1 MINKK
6 ALEKLLP
13 PNQPLT
19 GGFSSNRCNHC
30 GHEFT
35 LDSRMERTTLWSWLT
50 AKKCPKCGSKDIR
63 VTGLVQ
69 K

>member
-1 MINKK
+1 MINRKN
-6 ALEKLLP
+6 LERLQKP
-13 PNQPLT
+13 DQPLS
-19 GGFSSNRCNHC
+19 GGFSSNRCNQC

-35 LDSRMERTTLWSWLT
+35 LNIRLERNGLLSWLSS
-50 AKKCPKCGSKDIR
+50 KKCPKCGSKDIR